1 MINGIS
7 SCNLSRG
14 SRAIICTESSS
25 IPGNTKRVEG
35 PSHFSGARG
44 MPVSLAAWSIASKHL
59 AQSLDPA
66 EPSVKKKRRK
76 KVV

>member
-1 MINGIS
+1 MALARVICREEVGRSSVLSLVRFPGI
-7 SCNLSRG
+7 
-14 SRAIICTESSS
+14 
-25 IPGNTKRVEG
+25 EG